1 MIKFDVKGK
10 ILEGKDSPNGEILL
24 EDDTNG
30 STGGYYIYIWPKD
43 GSCWPDSD
51 KEMFYDSW
59 FENYDRMI
67 EHIKDHN
74 WVIDWDT
81 EMKQQTSVFAA
92 VVTAL
97 LGNIPSHLR
106 IVTFEEKDSLII
118 IRAFLDGEISE
129 NDKKSL
135 DVVKDKLR
143 SRFVDTHSIEMYALR
158 YDSPLPL
165 SAAHVLGTP
174 VYQRK
179 EPKTIAYSELSLLSF
194 PDSQVLKININI
206 ENKLLSLSVDNAY
219 LDRNSGINIDG
230 GILTINDWEQFEAK
244 IYSSEGVWSND
255 FDELKDIGEFT
266 VSDEQIKLKGFGKRT
281 GQWVEYAFSKACAHF
296 TYSFFM

>member
-1 MIKFDVKGK
+1 
-10 ILEGKDSPNGEILL
+10 
-24 EDDTNG
+24 
-30 STGGYYIYIWPKD
+30 
-43 GSCWPDSD
+43 
-51 KEMFYDSW
+51 MFYDSW

-143 SRFVDTHSIEMYALR
+143 SRFVDTHSIEMYVLR

-194 PDSQVLKININI
+194 PDSQVLEIKINT

-244 IYSSEGVWSND
+244 IYSSEGGWYNE

-266 VSDEQIKLKGFGKRT
+266 VSDGQIKLKGFGKKT
-281 GQWVEYAFSKACAHF
+281 GQWVEYVFFNPKAYF
-296 TYSFFM
+296 TYSLIQQLTCKEILC